1 MLNPIASRTALRSLF
16 HRAQVAQLGTL
27 FRVLKTRARR
37 SVMRRLKCEDYLSSY
52 THTGRYYTLREIPR
66 FDQFGLWHHG
76 EVGFCRVGTLKA
88 AVTELVEKSEAG
100 RTLEELK
107 DLLRVRVH
115 NALLDRVRAKRIGRK
130 LMDKKKWVYLSAKA
144 SRATKQWA
152 RRQAQGK
159 RAAEASGPLTS
170 AVTIE
175 VLVEVLSASR
185 VQVSAQEVARRLS
198 RRGVTV
204 AVQQVEWVFGRYGLG
219 KKKRGPV
226 LPRSP
231 L

>member
-1 MLNPIASRTALRSLF
+1 MLDPIASKAALRSLF
-16 HRAQVAQLGTL
+16 HRAHVAQLGTL
-27 FRVLKTRARR
+27 FRVLKTHARR
-37 SVMRRLKCEDYLSSY
+37 SVMRRLKYADYLSSY

-66 FDQFGLWHHG
+66 FDQFGLWHYG